1 MTNQYVN
8 ELSEVETKI
17 NDVFFV
23 LIDEISRVV
32 IIDFLNNLM
41 IFNLMNFLI
50 KIVVIRIV
58 IVIFI

>member
-50 KIVVIRIV
+50 KIVVRIV

>member
-17 NDVFFV
+17 NDVIFI

-32 IIDFLNNLM
+32 IIDFLNTLM
-41 IFNLMNFLI
+41 VFNLMNFLI